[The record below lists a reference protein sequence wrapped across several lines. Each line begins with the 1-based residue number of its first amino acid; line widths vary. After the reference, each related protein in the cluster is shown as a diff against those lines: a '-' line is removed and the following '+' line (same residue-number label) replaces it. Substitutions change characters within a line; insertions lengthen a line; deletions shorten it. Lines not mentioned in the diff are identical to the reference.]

1 MKKKFEFECLDY
13 NLVVISTMKE
23 VRSTSSINL
32 ESGEFQ
38 ILTMQGF
45 LYSKDGKLIRT
56 GDLKEYLPETILGR
70 NLKALWQYNNSFI
83 WGTQKQYEV
92 LGINSLSALIGKEG
106 MISRAISELKKA
118 DLYEDRG
125 FIFGEKILVNPLPN
139 EILSLATNLL
149 SA

>member
-13 NLVVISTMKE
+13 DLVVVATMKE
-23 VRSTSSINL
+23 VHSTSSINL

-45 LYSKDGKLIRT
+45 LYSKNGKLIRT

-70 NLKALWQYNNSFI
+70 NLKALWQYNHSFI
-83 WGTQKQYEV
+83 WGTQKQYEW
-92 LGINSLSALIGKEG
+92 LGITSSTSLIGKDG
-106 MISRAISELKKA
+106 MIVRAISELKKA

-125 FIFGEKILVNPLPN
+125 FIFGQKVLVNPLPN
-139 EILSLATNLL
+139 EILSLATSLL

>member
-13 NLVVISTMKE
+13 KLVVVSSMKE
-23 VRSTSSINL
+23 IYSTSSINL

-45 LYSKDGKLIRT
+45 LYSKEGKLIRT
-56 GDLKEYLPETILGR
+56 GDLKEYLPETSLGR
-70 NLKALWQYNNSFI
+70 DLKALWQYNNSFI
-83 WGTQKQYEV
+83 WGTQRQYEL
-92 LGINSLSALIGKEG
+92 LGITSSNSLIGKDG
-106 MISRAISELKKA
+106 VIIRAISELKKA

-125 FIFGEKILVNPLPN
+125 FIFGQKVLVNPLPN